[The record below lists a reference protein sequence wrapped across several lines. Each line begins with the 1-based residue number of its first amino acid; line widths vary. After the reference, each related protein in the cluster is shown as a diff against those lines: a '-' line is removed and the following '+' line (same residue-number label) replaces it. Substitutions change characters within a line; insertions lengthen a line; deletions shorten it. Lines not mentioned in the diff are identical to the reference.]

1 MTLGQKIKQR
11 REELGYTQVELAQ
24 KTQTSQPYI
33 SRLEKDDF
41 NPSTQMIVNIAV
53 ALNMSIDYL
62 LLDDRKAEQKI
73 SSIQKKLKG
82 GETNGKNKLFKTGSN
97 M

>member
-1 MTLGQKIKQR
+1 MTLGQKIRNR
-11 REELGYTQVELAQ
+11 REELGYTQTELAR

-53 ALNMSIDYL
+53 TLGVSIDYL
-62 LLDDRKAEQKI
+62 LLDDRKA
-73 SSIQKKLKG
+73 G
-82 GETNGKNKLFKTGSN
+82 
-97 M
+97 

>member
-1 MTLGQKIKQR
+1 MTFGQKIKHR
-11 REELGYTQVELAQ
+11 REELGYTQTELAQ

-53 ALNMSIDYL
+53 ALNLSIDYL
-62 LLDDRKAEQKI
+62 LLDAEERRA
-73 SSIQKKLKG
+73 G
-82 GETNGKNKLFKTGSN
+82 
-97 M
+97 